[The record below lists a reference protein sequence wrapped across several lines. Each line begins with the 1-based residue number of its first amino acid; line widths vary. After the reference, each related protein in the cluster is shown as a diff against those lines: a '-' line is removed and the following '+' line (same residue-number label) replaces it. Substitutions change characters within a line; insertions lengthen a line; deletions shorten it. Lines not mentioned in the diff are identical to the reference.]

1 MYLDFA
7 FHRQYD
13 LEFNKNGLYNPT
25 IIGKLKWFS

>member
-13 LEFNKNGLYNPT
+13 LEFNKNYCNPT
-25 IIGKLKWFS
+25 IIGKLKWFI